1 MQAPI
6 NYRIA
11 IDSPNGTLRDRDLNT
26 IARHFYQLWLDNGV
40 PETGIKPDWQEIIH
54 TFTEGAIQELEYRAF
69 IAEIN
74 GHAIGSVSCQLYSGL
89 YPNAL
94 AEHQRKYGY
103 IWGVYVELEYR
114 RQGIGKHLTE
124 MAIEYLK
131 TLHCTRVLLHAAPAG
146 RSVYESLGFTTSNE
160 MWLDF

>member
-1 MQAPI
+1 MQTSI

-11 IDSPNGTLRDRDLNT
+11 INSPNATLGDRDLNT
-26 IARHFYQLWLDNGV
+26 IAQHFYQLFLDNGV
-40 PETGIKPDWQEIIH
+40 PETGIKPDWQKNILSFIDR
-54 TFTEGAIQELEYRAF
+54 AINELEYRAF

-89 YPNAL
+89 YPHVL

-103 IWGVYVELEYR
+103 IWGVYVEPEYR
-114 RQGIGKHLTE
+114 RQGIGKHLTK
-124 MAIEYLK
+124 MAIEYLT

-146 RSVYESLGFTTSNE
+146 KSVYESVGFTTSNE
-160 MWLDF
+160 MWLDL